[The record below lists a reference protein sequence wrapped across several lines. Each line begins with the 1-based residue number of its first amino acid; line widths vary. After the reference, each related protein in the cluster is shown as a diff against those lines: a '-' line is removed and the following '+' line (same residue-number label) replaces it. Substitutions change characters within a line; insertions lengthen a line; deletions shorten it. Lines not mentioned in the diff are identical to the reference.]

1 MSDIEPG
8 ALLAYDRAHLLHPLY
23 HPADHADPVLLVRGE
38 GSTLYDASGK
48 AYIDG
53 LACLWNVA
61 VGHGRRELAEA
72 ARDQMTALAFANGYA
87 GYTNV
92 PAIRL
97 AERLL
102 DVLYPGMSA
111 VFFANSGSEA
121 VEAAIKAARFF
132 WFASGKPEKV
142 KIVARK
148 EAYHGG
154 TIAATTATGMAP
166 FHRGFGPLAG
176 GFVRAETCYPY
187 RCRWCSGA
195 EACTLACA
203 DDIESVIQQEGPETV
218 AAVIAEPVH
227 GAGGV
232 IPPTPGY
239 WPRLREICDRHDVLL
254 IADEVITG
262 FGRTGRWFA
271 LEHWNVRPDLV
282 TFAKAVTSAY
292 IPLSGVVLSARV
304 HERFQTA
311 PPDLKF
317 MHGYTNSAH
326 PTACAVA
333 LRNLEI
339 FEREGLVARAEAM
352 GARLKARLQTL
363 LTEPHV
369 GEVRGL
375 GLMCAVEIVADRESR
390 RPFDPALGVGPR
402 LFRAMR
408 ERGLLTRMKGE
419 SILLAPP
426 LVVTEE
432 EVDTIVEIVGS
443 VVRNVAGAAPAPG
456 HEVA

>member
-1 MSDIEPG
+1 MSDVNPES
-8 ALLAYDRAHLLHPLY
+8 LLAYDRSHVLHPLF
-23 HPADHADPVLLVRGE
+23 HPSDQEDPVLLVRGE

-48 AYIDG
+48 AYLDG
-53 LACLWNVA
+53 LAGLWNVA

-72 ARDQMTALAFANGYA
+72 AARQMETLAFANGYT

-97 AERLL
+97 AERILSL
-102 DVLYPGMSA
+102 AYPNMSA

-121 VEAAIKAARFF
+121 VELAVKTARFF
-132 WFASGKPEKV
+132 WFASGRPEKV
-142 KIVARK
+142 KIVVRK

-154 TIAATTATGMAP
+154 TIAATAATGMPA
-166 FHRGFGPLAG
+166 FHRGFGPLAE

-187 RCRWCSGA
+187 RCQWCSGE

-203 DDIESVIQQEGPETV
+203 DDIEAAIQREGPETV
-218 AAVIAEPVH
+218 AAVLAEPVH

-271 LEHWNVRPDLV
+271 LDHWGVRPDMV

-292 IPLSGVVLSARV
+292 VPLSGLILSERV
-304 HERFQTA
+304 HRTFLSL

-326 PTACAVA
+326 PTACAVG
-333 LRNLEI
+333 LCNLEI
-339 FEREGLVARAEAM
+339 MEREGLVQRAEAM
-352 GARLKARLQTL
+352 GQRLRAGLEALRS
-363 LTEPHV
+363 EPHV
-369 GEVRGL
+369 GDVRGL
-375 GLMCAVEIVADRESR
+375 GLMCAVELVADKASR
-390 RPFDPALGVGPR
+390 QPFDPALGLGPR
-402 LFRAMR
+402 IFRMMR

-426 LVVTEE
+426 LVITEAE
-432 EVDTIVEIVGS
+432 IDRIVEIVGG
-443 VVRNVAGAAPAPG
+443 VVRDVASA
-456 HEVA
+456 VASRA